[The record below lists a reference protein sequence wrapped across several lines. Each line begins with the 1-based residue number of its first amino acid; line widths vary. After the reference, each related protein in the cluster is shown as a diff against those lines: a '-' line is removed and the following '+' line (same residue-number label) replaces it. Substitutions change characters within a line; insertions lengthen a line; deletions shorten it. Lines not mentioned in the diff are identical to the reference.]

1 MSLRLNSPQRV
12 PVEVFDSL
20 SGRLEVLDKISE
32 NYFSPKRIYLIS
44 EIDETASR
52 GAHAHKRL
60 MQIFLCPAG
69 QFEIEI
75 DNGFEKFK
83 FQLKKGDPGLFVPSG
98 YWRDLSN
105 FSSSAVC
112 LVLASLNFDEAD
124 YIRDYEEFI
133 GWVGE
138 KK

>member
-1 MSLRLNSPQRV
+1 MRLTLNSPQRV

-20 SGRLEVLDKISE
+20 SGRLEILDRISE
-32 NYFSPKRIYLIS
+32 NYFPPKRIYLLSDIN
-44 EIDETASR
+44 ELAAR
-52 GAHAHKRL
+52 GAHAHKHL
-60 MQIFLCPAG
+60 MQIFLCPVG

-112 LVLASLNFDEAD
+112 LVLASENFDEAD